1 MAPRLL
7 TRFIVAAALAAPMA
21 MSLTACGP
29 RNKGVVVNPGEANAD
44 RYLFDRGTESL
55 NRKHWLEA
63 REYFRKLVD
72 TYPTSQYRQDAKLG
86 IGDTYLGERR
96 SDSDV
101 LAANEFREFLR
112 YYPLASKADYAQYRL
127 ALSQVRQEL
136 SPERDQ
142 TATQEALKE
151 LNTFVANYPQSKWL
165 PDVLKL
171 LRETRD
177 KLSDSEFFVGRQYY
191 RTRWYPG
198 AASRLSELLKTDPQY
213 TRRDGAYFF
222 LAETYYKQN
231 KKPDALALY
240 EKLIGEFRVS
250 DYLKDAKERI
260 AELQAAKVEV
270 ADSAGAA
277 STAATAPTSAT
288 AAPAT
293 PAAAA
298 PSARPPSTVTPST
311 VTPTTK

>member
-1 MAPRLL
+1 MAAS
-7 TRFIVAAALAAPMA
+7 IAAMLAFG
-21 MSLTACGP
+21 LTACGP
-29 RNKGVVVNPGEANAD
+29 RNKGAVVNPGEANAD
-44 RYLFDRGTESL
+44 KYLFDRGNESL
-55 NRKHWLEA
+55 TRKHWLEA

-72 TYPTSQYRQDAKLG
+72 TYPTSPYRQDAKLG

-142 TATQEALKE
+142 TATHEALRE
-151 LNTFVANYPQSKWL
+151 LNTFVANYPQSQWL
-165 PDVLKL
+165 PDVMKL

-198 AASRLSELLKTDPQY
+198 AVSRLTELLKTDPQY

-222 LAETYYKQN
+222 LAEAYYKQD

-250 DYLKDAKERI
+250 DYLKDARERI
-260 AELQAAKVEV
+260 AVLQAEKVQV
-270 ADSAGAA
+270 AD
-277 STAATAPTSAT
+277 STAATAV
-288 AAPAT
+288 AP
-293 PAAAA
+293 AAA
-298 PSARPPSTVTPST
+298 PSSAPSSSSTTPST
-311 VTPTTK
+311 TPSSSATPTIQTPK

>member
-1 MAPRLL
+1 MRVRSLVRTL
-7 TRFIVAAALAAPMA
+7 LAA
-21 MSLTACGP
+21 SLGAAIGLTGCGP
-29 RNKGVVVNPGEANAD
+29 HNKGAVVNPGENNAD
-44 RYLFDRGTESL
+44 RYLYERGTESL
-55 NRKHWLEA
+55 NRKHWIEA

-112 YYPLASKADYAQYRL
+112 FYPLASKADYAQYRL

-142 TATQEALKE
+142 TATREAMKE
-151 LNTFVANYPQSKWL
+151 LDTFVANYPQSKWL

-171 LRETRD
+171 QRETRD

-198 AASRLSELLKTDPQY
+198 AVSRLSELLKSDPQY

-231 KKPDALALY
+231 RKPEALALY
-240 EKLIGEFRVS
+240 QKLVGEFRVS
-250 DYLKDAKERI
+250 DYLKNAKARV
-260 AELQAAKVEV
+260 AELQAANVQV
-270 ADSAGAA
+270 ADSTTGPPAA
-277 STAATAPTSAT
+277 PPAQSAVPTSPPAATPRPT
-288 AAPAT
+288 
-293 PAAAA
+293 
-298 PSARPPSTVTPST
+298 STVTPGA
-311 VTPTTK
+311 PRPR